1 MRLLKRAEALG
12 YNYPPLP
19 RKKAAMDEP
28 ERLPCPTCG
37 EPATLQAR
45 MCPHCG
51 ANLLVDV
58 SLSAPVADGRVRYK
72 IARGLQALGPGAPSL
87 SEIQAALVAP
97 RPAAARGVTRHFA
110 RSAIGV
116 LTDLGLKASLDR
128 AETKV
133 STTSDEPRGWLGM
146 SGKALAALL
155 LVAMAVTAWQQ
166 LLEKPRPAPETARP
180 APAGRRAVGG
190 TPAAAP
196 LSSRDLAQRSLP
208 STVSLRCSN
217 SVGSGFFVAPDLVL
231 TNHHVLC
238 PKEGGLQVV
247 MSDGRKLVGLV
258 VSSDPGVDIGLVR
271 AVGAKAIPL
280 PLGDIADVAVGD
292 KVMIIGSPIGL
303 EFTVHEGNVS
313 SLQRSAFGVAYM
325 QLDAK
330 INPGNSGGPV
340 IDTQGRVVG
349 IVSLKARGAEGIGL
363 ALPINYAYRSELRLV
378 NPPSPA
384 AGSSASFTLM
394 AAHAKEQ
401 SGSQTREARVQ
412 PGEGMDTDEKPL
424 LIGGFFDQY
433 RRMVVR
439 LARVADRS
447 PGFEE
452 ITVKVWSHS
461 EVLCT
466 LKGDVSA
473 WKVVDP
479 EAAGSG
485 FTAKSA
491 AVLKEFAQER
501 AIYLGESPLRFD
513 LCPQARSRR
522 DIEVELEGAS
532 PFANRLGLE

>member
-1 MRLLKRAEALG
+1 MRRRKRAEALG

-58 SLSAPVADGRVRYK
+58 NLGTPVTDGRVRYK

-110 RSAIGV
+110 RSAIV
-116 LTDLGLKASLDR
+116 LLTDLGLKASLDR

-133 STTSDEPRGWLGM
+133 STTSDGTRGWLGI
-146 SGKALAALL
+146 SGKALAALI

-166 LLEKPRPAPETARP
+166 LLEKPRPSPEPTRPGAAARRVSGGAP
-180 APAGRRAVGG
+180 AP
-190 TPAAAP
+190 P

-258 VSSDPGVDIGLVR
+258 VSSDPGVDLGLVR

-280 PLGDIADVAVGD
+280 PLGDIAEVAVGD

-349 IVSLKARGAEGIGL
+349 VVSLKARGAEGIGL
-363 ALPINYAYRSELRLV
+363 ALPINYAYRSEMRLV

-384 AGSSASFTLM
+384 AGSSATFTLM
-394 AAHAKEQ
+394 AAHAKEE
-401 SGSQTREARVQ
+401 SGSETRAARMQ
-412 PGEGMDTDEKPL
+412 PGEGMGGDEKPL

-439 LARVADRS
+439 LARVADRA

-466 LKGDVSA
+466 LKGDVSS
-473 WKVVDP
+473 WKAVDP
-479 EAAGSG
+479 AAAGSG

-501 AIYLGESPLRFD
+501 DIYLGESPLRFD